1 MNAREIDPTCL
12 LTAALRAKES
22 ERPNRLYEDA
32 FASRLTDDTGRR
44 FLADIEALTPEPGA
58 RPCTVNF
65 NAIRTRLFDQFL
77 VDAVHRR
84 GIRQVVLMAAGLD
97 TRALRLEWPV
107 DLAWFELDRSAVLE
121 YKWQRLGTVERRAR
135 YAAVGAD
142 LTADWSALL
151 TDAGFDANQ
160 PTAWLVEGLLYYFHE
175 LQVEAFLGQV
185 ARSSAPGSVLAAD
198 LVNSTGVDGTHPLT
212 KSMASIYDR
221 WGVRWRYGVDEPEAV
236 LSRHG
241 FDARVLQPGDPD
253 ASFGRWSPSMP
264 PRSVPH
270 VPRAF
275 FVFGERS
282 RVSST

>member
-1 MNAREIDPTCL
+1 MHTPEIDPTCL

-32 FASRLTDDTGRR
+32 FASRLTNDTGRR
-44 FLADIEALTPEPGA
+44 FLADIEALTPEPAA

-65 NAIRTRLFDQFL
+65 NAIRTRLFDEFL

-84 GIRQVVLMAAGLD
+84 GIRQVVLAAAGLD
-97 TRALRLEWPV
+97 TRALRLEWPAN
-107 DLAWFELDRSAVLE
+107 LAWFELDRLTVLD
-121 YKWQRLGTVERRAR
+121 YKWQRLGTVARRVG

-142 LTADWSALL
+142 LTSDWSALL
-151 TDAGFDANQ
+151 TGAGFDATQ
-160 PTAWLVEGLLYYFHE
+160 PTAWLVEGLLYYFRE
-175 LQVEAFLGQV
+175 PQVETFLEQLG
-185 ARSSAPGSVLAAD
+185 RSSAPGSVLAAD
-198 LVNSTGVDGTHPLT
+198 LVNSTGVDPTHPLT
-212 KSMASIYDR
+212 KPMASIYDR
-221 WGVRWRYGVDEPEAV
+221 WGVRWQYGVDEPEAV

-241 FDARVLQPGDPD
+241 FDARVLQPGDPE
-253 ASFGRWSPSMP
+253 ASFGRWTPSMP

-282 RVSST
+282 SLAAT